1 MEIIEVTDDNLS
13 QAGRIHSESW
23 KESHRSFCTAEF
35 VEKHSP
41 DAQTEYLRREMA
53 AGKRLWMLMDESP
66 VGLVSVQG
74 SLIENLYILP
84 EQQGKGFGTK
94 LLHFAMEQCEGTP
107 TLWILNN
114 NEGAQRLYE
123 RNGFH
128 LSGRRLK
135 LTESLYEMEMEY
147 EVR

>member
-1 MEIIEVTDDNLS
+1 MHIIEVTEADLP
-13 QAGRIHSESW
+13 QAGYIHSESW

-35 VEKHSP
+35 VEQHSP

-114 NEGAQRLYE
+114 NEGARRLYE

-135 LTESLYEMEMEY
+135 LTESLYEMEMKY

>member
-1 MEIIEVTDDNLS
+1 MEIIEVTEADLH

>member
-1 MEIIEVTDDNLS
+1 MHIIEVTDDDLP

-53 AGKRLWMLMDESP
+53 AGKRVWMLMDESP

-84 EQQGKGFGTK
+84 QCQGKGYGTK
-94 LLHFAMEQCEGTP
+94 LLHFAMAQCGGRP
-107 TLWILNN
+107 TLWILDN
-114 NEGAQRLYE
+114 NEGAYRLYA
-123 RNGFH
+123 RNGFRKT
-128 LSGRRLK
+128 GRRMK
-135 LTESLYEMEMEY
+135 LTESLYEIEM
-147 EVR
+147 VRI